1 MHAPLGLFLYPLATP
16 LTALL
21 VCIRWIKDQ
30 QHRNRK
36 QGERKPEYSP
46 GEGIAAFLVC
56 QHTRNDAEACSSS
69 DHIKREYNVFH
80 FNLPL
85 YFFGNV
91 LSERSAT
98 RCVPVIQW
106 LANQSETF
114 RSSFNFLI
122 PLF

>member
-16 LTALL
+16 LTAPL

-69 DHIKREYNVFH
+69 NHIKREYNVFH
-80 FNLPL
+80 FSLPL
-85 YFFGNV
+85 FFLRQRCFGKA
-91 LSERSAT
+91 AT
-98 RCVPVIQW
+98 
-106 LANQSETF
+106 AAS
-114 RSSFNFLI
+114 
-122 PLF
+122 